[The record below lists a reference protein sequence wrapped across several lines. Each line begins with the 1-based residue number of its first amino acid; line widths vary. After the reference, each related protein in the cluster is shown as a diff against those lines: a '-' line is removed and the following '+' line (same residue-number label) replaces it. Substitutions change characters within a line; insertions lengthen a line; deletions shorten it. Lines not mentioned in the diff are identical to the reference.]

1 MNHNWHNAQQNHF
14 QQEHIPTQCEGEY
27 IAQLA
32 AHYQVSTFQHKIYSH
47 QHSRNTGQTVQH
59 FCVDFHVVPAV
70 GPDVFYDGKMTVGQY
85 MILNRKR
92 FDSFDEENLIEIF
105 KTQINDIENGNTHPT
120 VYTLCLLSLA
130 LKVSPYQLF
139 TLLSDIPDK

>member
-1 MNHNWHNAQQNHF
+1 MRIIY
-14 QQEHIPTQCEGEY
+14 HIYELRAEKNMSVR
-27 IAQLA
+27 QLEELSG
-32 AHYQVSTFQHKIYSH
+32 VS
-47 QHSRNTGQTVQH
+47 
-59 FCVDFHVVPAV
+59 
-70 GPDVFYDGKMTVGQY
+70 
-85 MILNRKR
+85 
-92 FDSFDEENLIEIF
+92 

>member
-1 MNHNWHNAQQNHF
+1 MKIIY
-14 QQEHIPTQCEGEY
+14 HIYELRAEKNMSVR
-27 IAQLA
+27 QLA
-32 AHYQVSTFQHKIYSH
+32 ELSGVS
-47 QHSRNTGQTVQH
+47 
-59 FCVDFHVVPAV
+59 
-70 GPDVFYDGKMTVGQY
+70 
-85 MILNRKR
+85 
-92 FDSFDEENLIEIF
+92 